1 VSHPRLIP
9 TQSHANAYLT
19 KPTAPLFAN
28 ELLLMIADILATLD
42 LRRTMV
48 NLQQCSK
55 STYNLVKPLLSEKIT
70 VARTTS
76 ENLLP
81 TGLMV
86 GQRFEYLDR
95 TEGRKYGRMRDDFTA
110 EQGDLH
116 KAINLG
122 YARTLVIQYFPNASI
137 SFALLSKCS
146 TMI

>member
-1 VSHPRLIP
+1 VSHPPLIP

-55 STYNLVKPLLSEKIT
+55 STYNLVTPLLSEKIT

-110 EQGDLH
+110 
-116 KAINLG
+116 INLG